1 MESQRQTGPP
11 CQARGCQEHQL
22 EVGPDSRSQTLP
34 SRGLSP
40 GRKCSWPSNLCLPW
54 TLKNSRFRWCE
65 GLRYA
70 RAAGSQKSFHLFSS
84 LSSTCVHA
92 NSLRCKNGILLYI
105 QFCHLSFFFFLL
117 KNVTGILPSCL
128 DTMLFK
134 GKAAVHR
141 RLPPSLSDPRF
152 LLGSLWRHF

>member
-1 MESQRQTGPP
+1 MERQRQTGPP

-40 GRKCSWPSNLCLPW
+40 GRKHSWPSNLCLPW
-54 TLKNSRFRWCE
+54 TLKNSRFRLCE

-70 RAAGSQKSFHLFSS
+70 RAQEVRKAFTFSLLFLLRVCMQIHSDVKMESYYTSSFA
-84 LSSTCVHA
+84 TC
-92 NSLRCKNGILLYI
+92 L
-105 QFCHLSFFFFLL
+105 FFFLL
-117 KNVTGILPSCL
+117 KNVTGIFPSCL
-128 DTMLFK
+128 DITLFK

-141 RLPPSLSDPRF
+141 TAAS
-152 LLGSLWRHF
+152 